1 MVDRSRG
8 HGNPRFELGPVKCY
22 NALDRR
28 AVELMLCYGLSPRT
42 EQLQS
47 VIVTQKP
54 AVLCDT
60 LVTHSQQGWCRSRGK
75 SLRSTDQLLNGRLT
89 SATAE
94 SNTVLSKRAP
104 ADVLLA
110 VLEAHPSVPRCVS
123 ARGPER
129 QKRYVLAEQ
138 RLLPWLHRTKE
149 WYILAKDTGEIIGD
163 PAAHQ

>member
-8 HGNPRFELGPVKCY
+8 HSTPRFELGPVKCY

-28 AVELMLCYGLSPRT
+28 AVELMVCYGLSPRT

-94 SNTVLSKRAP
+94 SNTVLRKRAP
-104 ADVLLA
+104 ATPHLLVLMAPSHRHDFSNRFIGASQGACILCTLVEGTQGTTPCASTSKYLRLGPKLLA
-110 VLEAHPSVPRCVS
+110 
-123 ARGPER
+123 
-129 QKRYVLAEQ
+129 
-138 RLLPWLHRTKE
+138 
-149 WYILAKDTGEIIGD
+149 
-163 PAAHQ
+163 